1 MLSCE
6 GYRAG
11 TAESIQE
18 LQKSRDEV
26 RSKRV
31 SRNWNQF
38 ETKIKSLGLGDKT
51 MRQETKLC
59 RNWECSNKMAE
70 RRKRIPHLPLP
81 GSQIGMNMEI
91 TQKPNKTPGQFL
103 GVQDNLALRIL
114 SKFPKWFW
122 FQPKLENHWSKTS
135 VNGWREWTLKY
146 FNYLHKWEI
155 IFP

>member
-1 MLSCE
+1 MEAGRKMLSCE

-114 SKFPKWFW
+114 SKFPK
-122 FQPKLENHWSKTS
+122 
-135 VNGWREWTLKY
+135 
-146 FNYLHKWEI
+146 
-155 IFP
+155 